1 MNSYTGSAF
10 CRYNIFIPNS
20 LNTTG
25 ITISAPATLNQI
37 PISQALGPI
46 SSINPMK
53 TSVPSAAY
61 PWSIA
66 NVDKSASNAESQ

>member
-10 CRYNIFIPNS
+10 CRYNIFIPS
-20 LNTTG
+20 PLNTTG
-25 ITISAPATLNQI
+25 ITISAPATLSQI
-37 PISQALGPI
+37 PVSQALGP
-46 SSINPMK
+46 INPMK

-66 NVDKSASNAESQ
+66 NVQRYAPNAESQ